1 MVITLIGMP
10 ASGKTCMGKILSQK
24 LHMRVI
30 DGDRLIEQTQ
40 GMKLHEIIEKYG
52 LDAFKKIEEETL
64 LSIDEDNVI
73 ISPGG
78 SAVYYES
85 FMRKSKSRGP
95 VVYLY
100 ASPETLLERLGDF
113 SKRGIVLPEGFTIAD
128 LYNERAPL
136 FEKYADI
143 TINCD
148 GKAFSRYRYVTLS
161 AVKKYIAK
169 HSDKSKNTD
178 C

>member
-10 ASGKTCMGKILSQK
+10 ASGKTSMGKMLSQK
-24 LHMRVI
+24 LHMKMI
-30 DGDRLIEQTQ
+30 DGDRLIEAIH
-40 GMKLHEIIEKYG
+40 GKKLHEIISEVG
-52 LDAFKKIEEETL
+52 NEGFKKIEEEAL

-73 ISPGG
+73 VSPGG

-85 FMRKSKSRGP
+85 YMKKSKERGP
-95 VVYLY
+95 VIYLY
-100 ASPETLLERLGDF
+100 ASPETLLIRLGDF
-113 SKRGIVLPEGFTIAD
+113 SKRGIVLPDGFTIKD

-148 GKAFSRYRYVTLS
+148 GQAYSKYRYQTVS
-161 AVKKYIAK
+161 AVKKYISKMNKELNSA
-169 HSDKSKNTD
+169 DK
-178 C
+178 

>member
-10 ASGKTCMGKILSQK
+10 ASGKTCMGKTLAQK
-24 LHMRVI
+24 LHMKVI
-30 DGDRLIEQTQ
+30 DGDKLIETVH
-40 GMKLHEIIEKYG
+40 GKKLHEIIDEVG
-52 LDAFKKIEEETL
+52 LEGFKKIEEEVL

-73 ISPGG
+73 VSPGG

-85 FMRKSKSRGP
+85 YMKKSKERGP

-100 ASPETLLERLGDF
+100 ASPETLLVRLGDF
-113 SKRGIVLPEGFTIAD
+113 SKRGIVLPEGFTISD

-143 TINCD
+143 TVDCD
-148 GKAFSRYRYVTLS
+148 GQAYSTYRYKIVAMVKEYIEKMKS
-161 AVKKYIAK
+161 A
-169 HSDKSKNTD
+169 SN
-178 C
+178 

>member
-10 ASGKTCMGKILSQK
+10 ASGKTCMGKTLSQK

-30 DGDRLIEQTQ
+30 DGDKLIETVY
-40 GMKLHEIIEKYG
+40 GKKLHEIIAEVG
-52 LDAFKKIEEETL
+52 TEGFKKIEEEVL
-64 LSIDEDNVI
+64 LSIEDDNVI
-73 ISPGG
+73 VSPGG

-85 FMRKSKSRGP
+85 YMNKAKSRGP

-100 ASPETLLERLGDF
+100 ASPETLLIRLGDF
-113 SKRGIVLPEGFTIAD
+113 SKRGIVLPEGFTIRD

-143 TINCD
+143 TVDCD
-148 GKAFSRYRYVTLS
+148 GQSYSKYRQRIVA
-161 AVKKYIAK
+161 AVKNYIENCNSA
-169 HSDKSKNTD
+169 SK
-178 C
+178 

>member
-10 ASGKTCMGKILSQK
+10 ASGKTCMGKTLSQK
-24 LHMRVI
+24 LHMKVI
-30 DGDRLIEQTQ
+30 DGDKLIESTYNK
-40 GMKLHEIIEKYG
+40 KLHEIISEVG
-52 LDAFKKIEEETL
+52 LDGFKKIEEETL

-78 SAVYYES
+78 SAVYYDS
-85 FMRKSKSRGP
+85 FMSKCKQRGL
-95 VVYLY
+95 VIYLY
-100 ASPETLLERLGDF
+100 AGPETLLERLGDF
-113 SKRGIVLPEGFTIAD
+113 SKRGIVLPDGFTIKD

-148 GKAFSRYRYVTLS
+148 GQSYSKYRYQIVA
-161 AVKKYIAK
+161 AVKDYIEKQNSAM
-169 HSDKSKNTD
+169 
-178 C
+178 

>member
-10 ASGKTCMGKILSQK
+10 ASGKTCMGKTLAQK
-24 LHMRVI
+24 LHMKVI
-30 DGDRLIEQTQ
+30 DGDKLIETVH
-40 GMKLHEIIEKYG
+40 GKKLHEIIDEVG
-52 LDAFKKIEEETL
+52 LEGFKKIEEEVL

-73 ISPGG
+73 VSPGG

-85 FMRKSKSRGP
+85 YMKKSKERGP

-100 ASPETLLERLGDF
+100 ASPETLLVRLGDF

-143 TINCD
+143 TVDCD
-148 GKAFSRYRYVTLS
+148 GQAYSTYRYKIVAMVKEYIEKMNS
-161 AVKKYIAK
+161 A
-169 HSDKSKNTD
+169 SN
-178 C
+178 